1 MAKAFGYMGL
11 AAALRAGR
19 YVNLGNEY
27 TTAPT
32 TGLVKGDMMVL
43 FNTSLPRI
51 GVCTSTA
58 AQTIKYIRLKTK
70 SINRATYL

>member
-32 TGLVKGDMMVL
+32 TGLVKGDLMVL
-43 FNTSLPRI
+43 FNTSNPRI
-51 GVCTSTA
+51 GVCSSTA
-58 AQTIKYIRLKTK
+58 AQAIKYIRLKTK
-70 SINRATYL
+70 TLTRNTYL